1 VSDRQ
6 DNKQDRKGKRTEVYS
21 EVAEPKAPDL
31 TADEMKTLA
40 LAYAKYLKDQNLSP
54 GDATFV
60 EPEDI
65 GLPAFT
71 EPTHEEPVKPV
82 VILQDVVDGK
92 PVAPVKHTEAA
103 QPAEEAKPE
112 EIPAEPAADTA
123 AEAELDDADMK
134 SVALA
139 YARYLKEHN
148 LNPGDA
154 TNIDPEDLG
163 IGLKIMEPERA
174 HVKILGDE
182 EAAAAAETSTVAA
195 AAAASEPVAPLPEAT
210 AAEAVSHAETAAVV
224 PPAREPIEKAATADK
239 TERSRKAGQQAKR
252 KARAQAKAAK
262 AQAKEEKKAARQALR
277 KEKSKAGIRGN
288 AGQSASSAPAEK
300 SLYKMSGFGA
310 ALTSLLDAHD
320 RAQDRGD
327 ERLERLGTGFAK
339 EAHSIAST
347 YRNSRRQI
355 GIGLLVVVMLAAGIL
370 VIFDRFTVYEYA
382 YNGKVLGYVKEQEE
396 VTDVLEIA
404 GDKLSQ
410 NNKGET
416 GVEFVANQNVTFN
429 LVDARGRSTDDA
441 DTAVNKFIY
450 MTDIETG
457 AFAVYD
463 GDKVVAI
470 VKDEAE
476 AESLLKDTL
485 EVLSQPDNGMTLESA
500 EFTNELSIKPINVL
514 LSSVQ
519 SSAEAGRIMAEG
531 GNMETFHIVEEGE
544 TVTSLAKQFGVE
556 DANIYNEDNSQVATE
571 VEQGDKVCI
580 RSSVEPVSV
589 KMVETGRLKEV
600 IEYETIKK
608 ESDEYYQGDTHLE
621 QEGENGVQ
629 VFEGTLTK
637 VAGEVTQR
645 DEISTEVIRPKKDKI
660 ILVGTK
666 ERPKTAPTGT
676 YMLPLQSYVVT
687 SEFGGRWGRMHEGID
702 LGASTGTP
710 IYAADGGKVIRAT
723 WYSGYGLCVD
733 IDHENGRVTRYGHCS
748 RLLVSAGD
756 RVYQGQNIAL
766 VGNTGN
772 SFGSHLHFEVRL
784 DGTAYNPRKFLDF

>member
-1 VSDRQ
+1 MSNRQ

-40 LAYAKYLKDQNLSP
+40 LAYAKYLKDQNLTP

-60 EPEDI
+60 EPEEI
-65 GLPAFT
+65 GVPAFT
-71 EPTHEEPVKPV
+71 EPTHEEPVKTV
-82 VILQDVVDGK
+82 VKLQNVVDGK
-92 PVAPVKHTEAA
+92 PVAPVKPVEATQPAAATAEAA
-103 QPAEEAKPE
+103 VAE
-112 EIPAEPAADTA
+112 TV
-123 AEAELDDADMK
+123 LDEADMK
-134 SVALA
+134 PVARA
-139 YARYLKEHN
+139 YARFLKEHN

-154 TNIDPEDLG
+154 INIDPAELG
-163 IGLKIMEPERA
+163 VGLKLVESERA
-174 HVKILGDE
+174 HMKILGNE
-182 EAAAAAETSTVAA
+182 PAAAPVQQAPAQTVQAQTVPVQQVPQQTVPA
-195 AAAASEPVAPLPEAT
+195 QAVPAQTVVPPVSEPVEKPVRNKK
-210 AAEAVSHAETAAVV
+210 AE
-224 PPAREPIEKAATADK
+224 
-239 TERSRKAGQQAKR
+239 QQAKR
-252 KARAQAKAAK
+252 KAK
-262 AQAKEEKKAARQALR
+262 AQARAAKEQAREEKKAARQAR
-277 KEKSKAGIRGN
+277 RQEKAKEGVRGA
-288 AGQSASSAPAEK
+288 AGQSVSSTPAEK

-310 ALTSLLDAHD
+310 ALASLLDAHD
-320 RAQDRGD
+320 RAQDKSD
-327 ERLERLGTGFAK
+327 ERLERMGTGFAM
-339 EAHSIAST
+339 EAHNIAST

-355 GIGLLVVVMLAAGIL
+355 GIGLLVVVILAAGIL
-370 VIFDRFTVYEYA
+370 FIFDRFTVYEYA

-429 LVDARGRSTDDA
+429 LVDAKGRSTDDA
-441 DTAVNKFIY
+441 DIAVNKLIY
-450 MTDIETG
+450 MTDIETE

-470 VKDEAE
+470 VKDRDEAE
-476 AESLLKDTL
+476 NLLIDTL
-485 EVLSQPDNGMTLESA
+485 AVLSQPDNGMTLESA
-500 EFTNELSIKPINVL
+500 EFTNELSISPVNVL

-519 SSAEAGRIMAEG
+519 SSAEAGRLMTQG

-544 TVTSLAKQFGVE
+544 TIASLAKQFGVE
-556 DANIYNEDNSQVATE
+556 DNNIFNEDNSQVATE

-589 KMVETGRLKEV
+589 KMVESGRIKEV

-608 ESDEYYQGDTHLE
+608 DSDEYYQGDTHLE
-621 QEGENGVQ
+621 QEGVNGVQ

-637 VAGEVTQR
+637 VNGEVTKR
-645 DEISTEVIRPKKDKI
+645 DEINTEVIKPKQDKI

-687 SEFGGRWGRMHEGID
+687 SEFGGRWGRMHNGID

-710 IYAADGGKVIRAT
+710 IYASDGGTVIRAT

-756 RVYQGQNIAL
+756 KVYQGQNIAL

-772 SFGSHLHFEVRL
+772 SFGSHLHFEVII
-784 DGTAYNPRKFLDF
+784 DGSANNPRNFLDF